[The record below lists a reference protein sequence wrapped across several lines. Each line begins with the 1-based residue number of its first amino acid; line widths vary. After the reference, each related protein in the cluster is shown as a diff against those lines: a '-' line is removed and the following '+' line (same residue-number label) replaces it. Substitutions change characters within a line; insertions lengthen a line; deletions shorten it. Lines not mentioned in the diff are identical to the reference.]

1 MREQE
6 MRLRVFR
13 FLKARMRNMIM
24 PATVGIGLAVGGCA
38 KEGGLAGPFQDSGP
52 SAKTDVQVIPIYSVV
67 FPDSGPEAQ
76 PDGLGPDSAVP
87 GPDLAAPD
95 TREVQVAADLAP
107 DNGNDGLGRDTPIYG
122 VDMTPPKDA
131 NTTDLPADLRVAL
144 DGGAIDSGADLGSII
159 TKYIAPIP
167 DAAADTGG
175 IAPVYTAVMPDAAV
189 GKDTPPVRYMAQ
201 MPDAGTDLGL
211 ATLYQA
217 PVQA

>member
-1 MREQE
+1 MREHE
-6 MRLRVFR
+6 MRMRVFR

-38 KEGGLAGPFQDSGP
+38 KEDVKAVPMYGVAFRDSGP
-52 SAKTDVQVIPIYSVV
+52 P
-67 FPDSGPEAQ
+67 AQ
-76 PDGLGPDSAVP
+76 PDGLGPDSPPP

-131 NTTDLPADLRVAL
+131 NTTDLPADLKVAL
-144 DGGAIDSGADLGSII
+144 DGGAIDSGADLGGII

-175 IAPVYTAVMPDAAV
+175 IVPVYTAVMPDAAV
-189 GKDTPPVRYMAQ
+189 GNDGLPMRYAAQ
-201 MPDAGTDLGL
+201 MPDAGADLGL

>member
-6 MRLRVFR
+6 MRMRVFR

-24 PATVGIGLAVGGCA
+24 PATVGIGLSLGACSNPVPAVPLYGA
-38 KEGGLAGPFQDSGP
+38 PEKHDASAMQTDTLAAETATAGPDQ
-52 SAKTDVQVIPIYSVV
+52 A
-67 FPDSGPEAQ
+67 AQ
-76 PDGLGPDSAVP
+76 GPDMAVP

-107 DNGNDGLGRDTPIYG
+107 DNLNDGLGRDTPIYG

-131 NTTDLPADLRVAL
+131 NTTDSPADLRVAL
-144 DGGAIDSGADLGSII
+144 DGSATDGGADLGSII

-201 MPDAGTDLGL
+201 MPDAGPDLGL

-217 PVQA
+217 PVSA

>member
-1 MREQE
+1 
-6 MRLRVFR
+6 VAFR
-13 FLKARMRNMIM
+13 
-24 PATVGIGLAVGGCA
+24 
-38 KEGGLAGPFQDSGP
+38 DSGP
-52 SAKTDVQVIPIYSVV
+52 P
-67 FPDSGPEAQ
+67 AQ
-76 PDGLGPDSAVP
+76 PDGLGPDSPPP
-87 GPDLAAPD
+87 GPDLAAPA

-131 NTTDLPADLRVAL
+131 NTTDLPADLKVAL
-144 DGGAIDSGADLGSII
+144 DGGAIDSGADLGGII

-175 IAPVYTAVMPDAAV
+175 IVPVYTAVMPDAAV
-189 GKDTPPVRYMAQ
+189 GNDGLPMRYAAQ
-201 MPDAGTDLGL
+201 MPDAGADLGL